1 MSTTTVADTELE
13 SPVTAAVK
21 ASAASAAAAAAD
33 LNTLDQTSHAAGDAG
48 GHDGTEE
55 GAREIESELTQMEA
69 DADRLQSEGVITP
82 DDANMKRAEVE
93 KTRKLFRDLPASERI
108 AIIKRR
114 RELGRQLM
122 ERQLSG
128 AAVVP
133 ANVRLNH
140 TRLKPLFE
148 QWWPYL
154 NRMSVNMQRFGDS
167 TFGEGDKTAVNSFFE
182 KQIKSIE
189 EYVDEALRVAT
200 GFREKKEAELREAG
214 EFVFEPSIPMP
225 ALDLTV
231 EVYSRFSMR
240 VLAAIMKFDK
250 VMDQFD
256 FMVWNGIRD
265 QSDVDDETVHFLK
278 KVNPLGV
285 RGYMTHLRLMTT
297 VRGL

>member
-1 MSTTTVADTELE
+1 MSTVAETDLDKAL
-13 SPVTAAVK
+13 PAN
-21 ASAASAAAAAAD
+21 ASA
-33 LNTLDQTSHAAGDAG
+33 TPEVHAVHVGTDA
-48 GHDGTEE
+48 E
-55 GAREIESELTQMEA
+55 GEGELESELTQMEA
-69 DADRLQSEGVITP
+69 DADRLHKEGVISS
-82 DDANMKRAEVE
+82 DDANMKRAEVA
-93 KTRKLFRDLPASERI
+93 KTRKQFRDLPANDRI

-114 RELGRQLM
+114 REIGRQLM

-133 ANVRLNH
+133 AQVRLNH

-167 TFGEGDKTAVNSFFE
+167 TFGADDKKSVDKFFE
-182 KQIKSIE
+182 KQIAAIE
-189 EYVDEALRVAT
+189 QHVDEVARVT
-200 GFREKKEAELREAG
+200 DGYRQQKEAELHQNG

-225 ALDLTV
+225 ALDLQV

-240 VLAAIMKFDK
+240 VLTAIMKFDR
-250 VMDQFD
+250 VMDHFD

-265 QSDVDDETVHFLK
+265 QSDVDDETVRFLK

>member
-1 MSTTTVADTELE
+1 MSTLAETDLEKKAPAANASGTPEVHAGMDTEGEGELE
-13 SPVTAAVK
+13 
-21 ASAASAAAAAAD
+21 
-33 LNTLDQTSHAAGDAG
+33 
-48 GHDGTEE
+48 
-55 GAREIESELTQMEA
+55 RELTEMEA
-69 DADRLQSEGVITP
+69 DADRLHKEGVISS
-82 DDANMKRAEVE
+82 DDANMKRAEVA
-93 KTRKLFRDLPASERI
+93 KTRKLFRDLPASDRV

-114 RELGRQLM
+114 REIGRQLM

-133 ANVRLNH
+133 AQVRLNH

-154 NRMSVNMQRFGDS
+154 NRMSVNMQRFGES
-167 TFGEGDKTAVNSFFE
+167 TFGVDDKKSVDKFFE
-182 KQIKSIE
+182 KQIAAIE
-189 EYVDEALRVAT
+189 EHVDEVARVT
-200 GFREKKEAELREAG
+200 DGYRQQKEAELHQNG

-225 ALDLTV
+225 ALDLQV

-240 VLAAIMKFDK
+240 VLTAIMKFDR
-250 VMDQFD
+250 VMDHFD

-265 QSDVDDETVHFLK
+265 QSDVDDETVRFLK

>member
-1 MSTTTVADTELE
+1 MSTTTVEDTELE
-13 SPVTAAVK
+13 SPVTADAQ
-21 ASAASAAAAAAD
+21 ASAASAAAAGDVNSLAE
-33 LNTLDQTSHAAGDAG
+33 TSHADGEAG
-48 GHDGTEE
+48 GHDGAEE
-55 GAREIESELTQMEA
+55 GEREIESELTQMEA

-200 GFREKKEAELREAG
+200 GFREKKEAELRAGG

-225 ALDLTV
+225 AMELTV

-240 VLAAIMKFDK
+240 VLSAIMKFDK

>member
-1 MSTTTVADTELE
+1 MSTVADTELDK
-13 SPVTAAVK
+13 PVTAGAL
-21 ASAASAAAAAAD
+21 AAPDANAHA
-33 LNTLDQTSHAAGDAG
+33 QVSHADSEPR
-48 GHDGTEE
+48 HDGTDE
-55 GAREIESELTQMEA
+55 GAGEIERELNQMEA
-69 DADRLQSEGVITP
+69 DADRLQNEGVIST
-82 DDANMKRAEVE
+82 DDANMKRAEVA
-93 KTRKLFRDLPASERI
+93 KTRKAFRDLPSSERI
-108 AIIKRR
+108 SIIKRR
-114 RELGRQLM
+114 REIGRQLM

-128 AAVVP
+128 AAVV
-133 ANVRLNH
+133 AAQVRLNH

-167 TFGEGDKTAVNSFFE
+167 TFGADDKNAVNSFFE

-189 EYVDEALRVAT
+189 EYVDEALRVA
-200 GFREKKEAELREAG
+200 GGYREQKEAELRNAG
-214 EFVFEPSIPMP
+214 EFVFEPTIPMP
-225 ALDLTV
+225 ALDMQV

-240 VLAAIMKFDK
+240 VLSAIMKFDRA
-250 VMDQFD
+250 MDQFD

-265 QSDVDDETVHFLK
+265 QSDVDDETVRFLK

>member
-1 MSTTTVADTELE
+1 MSTVAATELE
-13 SPVTAAVK
+13 QTVAADALATAAD
-21 ASAASAAAAAAD
+21 AHINHD
-33 LNTLDQTSHAAGDAG
+33 AAG
-48 GHDGTEE
+48 E
-55 GAREIESELTQMEA
+55 GELERELTQMEA
-69 DADRLQSEGVITP
+69 DADRLQNEGVIST
-82 DDANMKRAEVE
+82 DDANMKRAEVA
-93 KTRKLFRDLPASERI
+93 KTRKMFRDLPAGERI

-114 RELGRQLM
+114 REIGRQLM

-133 ANVRLNH
+133 AQVRLNH

-154 NRMSVNMQRFGDS
+154 NRMSVNMQRFGQS
-167 TFGEGDKTAVNSFFE
+167 TFGADDKNVVNNFFE
-182 KQIKSIE
+182 KQLTSIE
-189 EYVDEALRVAT
+189 LYVEEVTRVT
-200 GFREKKEAELREAG
+200 EGYRSQKEAELRQAG
-214 EFVFEPSIPMP
+214 DFVFEPTIPMP
-225 ALDLTV
+225 ALDLQV

-240 VLAAIMKFDK
+240 VLTTIMKFDRA
-250 VMDQFD
+250 MDHFD

-265 QSDVDDETVHFLK
+265 QSDVDDETVRFLK

>member
-1 MSTTTVADTELE
+1 MSTVAETDLE
-13 SPVTAAVK
+13 KAVTAN
-21 ASAASAAAAAAD
+21 ASAAASANALAGAPEASNGAD
-33 LNTLDQTSHAAGDAG
+33 VAGEGELELELN
-48 GHDGTEE
+48 
-55 GAREIESELTQMEA
+55 QMEA
-69 DADRLQSEGVITP
+69 DADRLQKEGVIST
-82 DDANMKRAEVE
+82 DDANMKRAEVA
-93 KTRKLFRDLPASERI
+93 KTRKMFRDLPASERI

-114 RELGRQLM
+114 REIGRQLM

-133 ANVRLNH
+133 AQVRLNH

-154 NRMSVNMQRFGDS
+154 NRMSVNMQRFGES
-167 TFGEGDKTAVNSFFE
+167 TFGADDKNAVNNFFE
-182 KQIKSIE
+182 RQLASIE
-189 EYVDEALRVAT
+189 KYVDEVTRVT
-200 GFREKKEAELREAG
+200 EGYRQQKEAELRSNG
-214 EFVFEPSIPMP
+214 EFVFEPTIPMP
-225 ALDLTV
+225 ALDLQV

-240 VLAAIMKFDK
+240 VLTAIMKFDRA
-250 VMDQFD
+250 MDHFD

-265 QSDVDDETVHFLK
+265 QSDVDDETVRFLK

>member
-13 SPVTAAVK
+13 SPVTADAQ
-21 ASAASAAAAAAD
+21 ASAATAAAAAAD
-33 LNTLDQTSHAAGDAG
+33 LNTLAQTSHAGGEA
-48 GHDGTEE
+48 GHDGAEE
-55 GAREIESELTQMEA
+55 GEREIESELTQMEA

-128 AAVVP
+128 AAVV
-133 ANVRLNH
+133 AAQVRLNH

-167 TFGEGDKTAVNSFFE
+167 TFGEGDKKSVNSFFE

-189 EYVDEALRVAT
+189 EYVDEALRVAA
-200 GFREKKEAELREAG
+200 GFREKKETELREAN

-225 ALDLTV
+225 ALDMTV

-240 VLAAIMKFDK
+240 VLSAIMKFDK

>member
-1 MSTTTVADTELE
+1 MRTVAATELE
-13 SPVTAAVK
+13 KT
-21 ASAASAAAAAAD
+21 AAAD
-33 LNTLDQTSHAAGDAG
+33 ALATAPEAHLNHDAAG
-48 GHDGTEE
+48 E
-55 GAREIESELTQMEA
+55 GELESELKQMEA
-69 DADRLQSEGVITP
+69 DADRLQKEGVIST
-82 DDANMKRAEVE
+82 DDANMKRAEVA
-93 KTRKLFRDLPASERI
+93 KTRKMFRDLPAGERI

-114 RELGRQLM
+114 REIGRQLM

-133 ANVRLNH
+133 AQVRLNH

-154 NRMSVNMQRFGDS
+154 NRMSVNMQRFGQS
-167 TFGEGDKTAVNSFFE
+167 TFGADDKDAVNNFFE
-182 KQIKSIE
+182 KQLTSIE
-189 EYVDEALRVAT
+189 QYVEEVTRVTEGYRAQ
-200 GFREKKEAELREAG
+200 KEAELRQNG
-214 EFVFEPSIPMP
+214 DFVFEPTIPMP
-225 ALDLTV
+225 ALDLQV

-240 VLAAIMKFDK
+240 VLTAIMKFDRA
-250 VMDQFD
+250 MDHFD

-265 QSDVDDETVHFLK
+265 QSDVDDETVRFLK